1 MQRPP
6 TQECVSK
13 VDIQVE
19 CRSLLNKDTTSKSDP
34 CAVLYMSRSGAQ
46 FYEVGRTENVK
57 NCLDPKFAKSF
68 VTNYYFEEVQKVRI
82 AVYDLDNKTLDLSD
96 DDFLGQIECTLG
108 QLVSNN
114 PYSKPLLLKN
124 GQKAGM
130 GTITLRTEEVKEGG
144 EILNMTF
151 RAAKLDNKDFMGKSD
166 PFLEILKSTVDGSWQ
181 VVHRTEV
188 VKNNLNPS
196 WRPFSVSL
204 QTLCG
209 GNRNSQIRFDIYD
222 WDSDG
227 SHDLIGGFKTSVEEM
242 ISSKS
247 EPAWPCINE
256 KKKAKKKSYSNSGMV
271 YLTACKISK
280 DHSFLEY
287 IFGGMQVNFT
297 VGIDFT
303 ASNGNPQ
310 QPTSLHFIDPYR
322 PNEYIQAIRSVGGVC
337 QDYDTDKMFPVLG
350 FGAKIPPQ
358 FDVSHEFAVNFNLQ
372 NPFCAGI
379 EGVVQAYMNCISQV
393 QLYGPTNAS
402 PTINHVAR
410 FAATAQQEEGTKGAH
425 AYYVLLLLTD
435 GVLTDMS
442 NTLHAIVQASKLP
455 MSLIIVGVGT
465 ADFTDMNTLD
475 GDNGMLRAPNGE
487 VAKRDIVQFVPFRDF
502 KQAYPAELARH
513 VLAEVP
519 KQVTGYY
526 KMRGLV
532 PNVLKPNP
540 PPPAQ

>member
-6 TQECVSK
+6 TECAAK
-13 VDIQVE
+13 VEIRIE
-19 CRSLLNKDTTSKSDP
+19 CTNLLDQDTTSKSDP
-34 CAVLYMSRSGAQ
+34 CAVLYMARSEDE
-46 FYEVGRTENVK
+46 FYEVGRTENVR

-82 AVYDLDNKTLDLSD
+82 VIYDLDNESTELSD
-96 DDFLGQIECTLG
+96 DAFLGKIECTLG

-114 PYSKPLLLKN
+114 PYSKPLVYES
-124 GQKAGM
+124 GQEYDL
-130 GTITLRTEEVKEGG
+130 GTITVRTEEVKEGG
-144 EILNMTF
+144 EILDLTF
-151 RAAKLDNKDFMGKSD
+151 KAAKLENKDFMGKSD

-188 VKNNLNPS
+188 VENNLNPS
-196 WRPFSVSL
+196 WNQFSVPV
-204 QTLCG
+204 QTLG
-209 GNRNSQIRFDIYD
+209 GGDIQVDIYD

-227 SHDLIGGFKTSVEEM
+227 SHDLIGGFMTNVEE
-242 ISSKS
+242 IITSQS
-247 EPAWPCINE
+247 ELSWPCINE

-271 YLTACKISK
+271 YLASWQISK

-303 ASNGNPQ
+303 ASNGNPR
-310 QPTSLHFIDPYR
+310 QPTSLHYIDPYK

-358 FDVSHEFAVNFNLQ
+358 FDVSHEFAVNFNLE

-393 QLYGPTNAS
+393 QLFGPTNAS

-410 FAATAQQEEGTKGAH
+410 FAATAQQQEGTKGAH

-487 VAKRDIVQFVPFRDF
+487 VAKRDIVQFVPLRDF
-502 KQAYPAELARH
+502 KQAYAELARH